1 MTAITMTS
9 PGTTSLSDKKDIA
22 AKRNGS
28 VMNIRAG
35 IFPCPGKG
43 AAMEKQEMTIEEL
56 REYIKTLPDN
66 VIVRV
71 TVMEGDDGSS
81 EREAI

>member
-1 MTAITMTS
+1 
-9 PGTTSLSDKKDIA
+9 
-22 AKRNGS
+22 
-28 VMNIRAG
+28 MNIRAG

-66 VIVRV
+66 VIVRGGACIL
-71 TVMEGDDGSS
+71 TRQSPMLMQPSM
-81 EREAI
+81 

>member
-1 MTAITMTS
+1 
-9 PGTTSLSDKKDIA
+9 
-22 AKRNGS
+22 
-28 VMNIRAG
+28 
-35 IFPCPGKG
+35 
-43 AAMEKQEMTIEEL
+43 MEKQEMTIEEL
-56 REYIKTLPDN
+56 GEYIKTLPDN

>member
-1 MTAITMTS
+1 
-9 PGTTSLSDKKDIA
+9 
-22 AKRNGS
+22 
-28 VMNIRAG
+28 MNIRAG

-43 AAMEKQEMTIEEL
+43 AAMDKQEMTIEEL

-81 EREAI
+81 KREAI

>member
-1 MTAITMTS
+1 
-9 PGTTSLSDKKDIA
+9 
-22 AKRNGS
+22 
-28 VMNIRAG
+28 
-35 IFPCPGKG
+35 
-43 AAMEKQEMTIEEL
+43 MEKQEMTIEEL

-71 TVMEGDDGSS
+71 PDNVIVRVTVMEGDDGSS

>member
-1 MTAITMTS
+1 
-9 PGTTSLSDKKDIA
+9 
-22 AKRNGS
+22 
-28 VMNIRAG
+28 MNIRAG
-35 IFPCPGKG
+35 IFPCPGNG

-81 EREAI
+81 KREAI